1 MKPLFVPLNAWAYDQ
16 FEAGTKKDELR
27 LYGPRW
33 NEKTCIP
40 ERPVILSR
48 GYGTKNR
55 MNGTISA
62 FKKVHGSQL
71 NSSYQEAVL
80 RVYGTLDIDV
90 AVISIADLEKIN
102 IRTNHEYIP

>member
-1 MKPLFVPLNAWAYDQ
+1 MKPLFIPLNAWAYEQ
-16 FEAGTKKDELR
+16 FEAGTKTDELR
-27 LYGPRW
+27 RYGPRW

-40 ERPVILSR
+40 GRPAILSR

-55 MNGTISA
+55 MSGTISA

-71 NSSYQEAVL
+71 NSAYKEAVL

-90 AVISIADLEKIN
+90 AVISITDLEDIK
-102 IRTNHEYIP
+102 